1 MIKYIPA
8 IAILVSFL
16 VSAQMCTSKQELNP
30 VEINTSCFTQ
40 DSLKNVSWQKDQLT
54 FFQQP
59 KSGPLRVVVNYYN
72 NEYFLT
78 NENGYVSS
86 PMSYIFDCSGNSLG
100 KRGINYNVFTSGSKE
115 VVTLLEGKY

>member
-16 VSAQMCTSKQELNP
+16 VSAQMCTPKQELNP

-40 DSLKNVSWQKDQLT
+40 ESLKNVSWQKDQLT

-78 NENGYVSS
+78 YENGYVSS

>member
-1 MIKYIPA
+1 MTKFIPV
-8 IAILVSFL
+8 IAILVSL
-16 VSAQMCTSKQELNP
+16 LLSAQMCGSKEEVNP

-40 DSLKNVSWQKDQLT
+40 ESLKDVSWQKDQLT

-59 KSGPLRVVVNYYN
+59 KSGALRVVVNYYN

-78 NENGYVSS
+78 YENPTVSS

-100 KRGINYNVFTSGSKE
+100 KRGINYNLFTSKSKE

>member
-1 MIKYIPA
+1 MTKFTPI
-8 IAILVSFL
+8 IAILIGFL
-16 VSAQMCTSKQELNP
+16 LLAQMCDSKQEVNP

-40 DSLKNVSWQKDQLT
+40 ESLKNVSWQKDQLT

-59 KSGPLRVVVNYYN
+59 KSGALRVVVNYYN

-78 NENGYVSS
+78 YENLTVSS

-100 KRGINYNVFTSGSKE
+100 KRGINYNIFISQSKD
-115 VVTLLEGKY
+115 VVTLVEGKY